1 MKRRN
6 FNKLAISAMAL
17 GSLNLSQKVAS
28 SPNTSTLA
36 CFANGATGGTNLSGM
51 EWTKPGLRYGLSTAP
66 NLNFTVP
73 RSSDVK
79 YLANTGMTRNRLPI
93 QWELLQPMLHDTLAN
108 ASVRSSVGEP
118 GAFHREYESYITGVL
133 DAHAQEGIKCIIDCH
148 NYCRYQDFKYQPDGS
163 VIGLVVPSSALLRPY
178 TSDNTQVQVRIFSLA
193 IGVTLKQSNFT
204 DFWQKV
210 AIRWKDHPG
219 FGGYGLMNE
228 PNTMPTYGAVLSVNE
243 GGPGGQEDYSISN
256 IYSQAAI
263 DAIRAIDS
271 FNPIYAGG
279 NEWSNAMGI
288 SSQNPGFPLR
298 GNNIVYEVH
307 MYLDASS
314 GGFAFDYD
322 TEVAKGYSAGLSGSI
337 NQSTGYNRI
346 KLAIDWAKSKNV
358 KLALTEVGMPIDD
371 PRWQSMFELAVNY
384 AASEGVEIYTWM
396 GGNHWPIHSYAINHV
411 PGWHQNKTL
420 EPLVSGPLK
429 ASLRKAQATMFDDAQ
444 CFYQGSPL
452 SITVYSRGNLATPV
466 TINLS
471 SNNSGTFSKSSLVIP
486 AGANTKDTFTFTPAS
501 NAVTTI
507 TYSGARQV
515 PPPRKVFSL
524 SNPVL
529 YSATSLSDA
538 ALAIMAKYSI
548 SKWDMNDSYTDYMFG
563 APSQD
568 GQLIRAISDSGY
580 GSNKDNAL
588 EMLNWIN
595 KANGGMGTM
604 SIPTLKTINGKKS
617 SDHTPYDTW
626 GLWCK
631 KSIKNPGVQEN
642 PKNKVLYNIEDSHF
656 VIASV
661 AAQNGNGIIF
671 QASQSEEL
679 FTSELAMINNAPS
692 AKWIDS
698 NGQSISLIS
707 NTSVDANSPCVV
719 TLKSN
724 PGNQT
729 LRVNSLVKA
738 SRNAYFSASQFNQML
753 IGWGFISYYPRDGF
767 GGNIFGVLAGKG
779 NPSNEEMI
787 ILEKYIGTLGGI
799 NF

>member
-6 FNKLAISAMAL
+6 FNKVAISAVAL
-17 GSLNLSQKVAS
+17 SALNLSQKAES
-28 SPNTSTLA
+28 APNPALLA
-36 CFANGATGGTNLSGM
+36 CFASGATGGTNFSGM

-73 RSSDVK
+73 RSNDVK
-79 YLANTGMTRNRLPI
+79 YLASTGMTKNRLPI
-93 QWELLQPMLHDTLAN
+93 QWELLQPMLHDTPAN
-108 ASVRSSVGEP
+108 AYVRSVVGDL
-118 GAFHREYESYITGVL
+118 GNFHPEYESYITGVL

-148 NYCRYQDFKYQPDGS
+148 NYCRYQDFRYQGDGS
-163 VIGLVVPSSALLRPY
+163 VRDLVVPSSPLLRPY
-178 TSDNTQVQVRIFSLA
+178 TSDTSQVQVRIFSLA
-193 IGVTLKQSNFT
+193 PGATLKQSNFT
-204 DFWQKV
+204 DFWQRAARK
-210 AIRWKDHPG
+210 WKDHQG

-228 PNTMPTYGAVLSVNE
+228 PHTMPTYNAVLSVDE
-243 GGPGGQEDYSISN
+243 GGPGGEQDYNISN

-271 FNPIYAGG
+271 FNPIYVGG

-288 SSQNPGFPLR
+288 ANQNPRFPLR
-298 GNNIVYEVH
+298 GSNIIYEVH

-371 PRWQSMFELAVNY
+371 ERWQSMFEIAINY
-384 AASEGVEIYTWM
+384 AASEGVEIYTWA

-420 EPLVSGPLK
+420 EPSVSGPLK
-429 ASLRKAQATMFDDAQ
+429 ASLRKAQATLFDDAQ
-444 CFYQGSPL
+444 CFYEGSPL
-452 SITVYSRGNLATPV
+452 NITVYSRGNLAKPV
-466 TINLS
+466 TVNLT
-471 SNNSGTFSKSSLVIP
+471 SNNGGTFSKPSLVIP
-486 AGANTKDTFTFTPAS
+486 AGANTKDTFTFTPGINRVS
-501 NAVTTI
+501 TI
-507 TYSGARQV
+507 TYSSSRQV

-529 YSATSLSDA
+529 YTATSLSDA

-548 SKWDMNDSYTDYMFG
+548 AKWDMNDSYTDYMFG
-563 APSQD
+563 TPSQE
-568 GQLIRAISDSGY
+568 GQLIRAVSDSGY
-580 GSNKDNAL
+580 GSNKDNAM

-595 KANGGMGTM
+595 KANGGMGSM

-631 KSIKNPGVQEN
+631 KSIKNPGVQAT
-642 PKNKVLYNIEDSHF
+642 PKNKILYNIEDSHF
-656 VIASV
+656 VIATVSS
-661 AAQNGNGIIF
+661 QNSNGIIF
-671 QASQSEEL
+671 QASQAEQL
-679 FTSELAMINNAPS
+679 FTSELAMINNTPS
-692 AKWIDS
+692 ARWIDS
-698 NGQSISLIS
+698 NGQSTSLVS
-707 NTSVDANSPCVV
+707 NTPVPANTPCVI

-724 PGNQT
+724 PGSQI
-729 LRVNSLVKA
+729 LRVDSSVKA
-738 SRNAYFSASQFNQML
+738 SSNAYFSASQFNQML

-767 GGNIFGVLAGKG
+767 RGNIFGVLAGKG
-779 NPSNEEMI
+779 NPSNEEMVV
-787 ILEKYIGTLGGI
+787 LEKYLGTLGGI
-799 NF
+799 NI